1 MHPNYEHIRKIITR
15 ARKNSSFTIFLSS
28 EKNIYFNISPNQ
40 STSEFPKS
48 VCTSVFYILTTK
60 SSNFDIV
67 PRQIV
72 MYCMYYTGIIHVLY
86 NTSTFFEKILK
97 VWEER
102 KNESKLHE
110 TASVEC
116 FQITGNRCCK
126 MNPNYRTL

>member
-1 MHPNYEHIRKIITR
+1 MV
-15 ARKNSSFTIFLSS
+15 KNGFEQPCRYFTCFRSCR
-28 EKNIYFNISPNQ
+28 YFNISPKQ

-72 MYCMYYTGIIHVLY
+72 MYCMYYTGKIHVLY

>member
-1 MHPNYEHIRKIITR
+1 MLLNSPVGMSR
-15 ARKNSSFTIFLSS
+15 AFVLVVISIFLQN
-28 EKNIYFNISPNQ
+28 KVHQ
-40 STSEFPKS
+40 SFRNLCVLLYST
-48 VCTSVFYILTTK
+48 YILTTK

>member
-1 MHPNYEHIRKIITR
+1 MVLNSPVGMSR
-15 ARKNSSFTIFLSS
+15 AFVLFVIS
-28 EKNIYFNISPNQ
+28 NISPKQ

-102 KNESKLHE
+102 KN
-110 TASVEC
+110 
-116 FQITGNRCCK
+116 
-126 MNPNYRTL
+126 